1 LLQTGKKGWM
11 VNIYFCGSIRG
22 GRQLA
27 STYEKII
34 GMLGEYGQVLTEYLG
49 DDDEITDRDATL
61 SDREIHDRDL
71 KWIMES
77 DLVIAEVTIPSLG
90 VGYEIGRAIEYR
102 KPVLCLYQDSSDEKL
117 SAMIAGSPN
126 VELYHYADAE
136 GLSGPLH
143 RFMSRN
149 AVHRTS

>member
-1 LLQTGKKGWM
+1 M

-90 VGYEIGRAIEYR
+90 VGYEIGRAVELG
-102 KPVLCLYQDSSDEKL
+102 KTVLCLFKKNSDYTI
-117 SAMIAGSPN
+117 SAMISGSDQVKMTYYTNLEEVQDIFREFFKSYVP
-126 VELYHYADAE
+126 
-136 GLSGPLH
+136 H
-143 RFMSRN
+143 RIS
-149 AVHRTS
+149 